1 MLLEQKRQSD
11 LTFSSLFYV
20 SSGPEF
26 YTSGSLFA
34 SMSEDVRSFAV
45 PFERGAGLSGICP
58 LTNGKRLG
66 SGKLYLRRK
75 GVCNDSNGQPPF
87 FQLNFINDENEKCWN
102 EKNYV

>member
-1 MLLEQKRQSD
+1 MLLQSKRQSD

-20 SSGPEF
+20 SSDPEF

-34 SMSEDVRSFAV
+34 SMSENVRSFVV

-58 LTNGKRLG
+58 LTNGKRIG

-75 GVCNDSNGQPPF
+75 GDCNDSNGQPPF

-102 EKNYV
+102 EKNHV